1 MHWRRAGHCDG
12 GGEPKLSVS
21 TETQRHGEIIISLE
35 ELIELLKPLPNQQG
49 VSPSE
54 ALWIKLAPSPKARTK
69 YERPVNRIEYRTP
82 NGETIVEIG
91 VDQQGAILGIEI
103 SS

>member
-1 MHWRRAGHCDG
+1 M
-12 GGEPKLSVS
+12 
-21 TETQRHGEIIISLE
+21 IISLD

-54 ALWIKLAPSPKARTK
+54 ALWIKLAPSPKPRTK
-69 YERPVNRIEYRTP
+69 YEKNVNQVEYRTP
-82 NGETIVEIG
+82 DGETLVEIDI
-91 VDQQGAILGIEI
+91 DQHGAILGIEI

>member
-1 MHWRRAGHCDG
+1 M
-12 GGEPKLSVS
+12 
-21 TETQRHGEIIISLE
+21 IISLE
-35 ELIELLKPLPNQQG
+35 ELIKLLQPLPNQQG
-49 VSPSE
+49 VPPGQ
-54 ALWIKLAPSPKARTK
+54 ALWIRLAPSPKAKTK

-82 NGETIVEIG
+82 DGETIVEID